1 MATYSC
7 PACHTQL
14 PDPPASSAFDPVS
27 EIVLLVVG
35 YLVFNL
41 IEEVLRGVGLSY
53 WLAFVVAMA
62 PFAALAGYLR
72 WRRARARCV
81 RCRALVPYA
90 KARTSGA
97 ARVS

>member
-1 MATYSC
+1 MATYFC
-7 PACHTQL
+7 PACETQL
-14 PDPPASSAFDPVS
+14 PDPPATSALDPVS

-41 IEEVLRGVGLSY
+41 IEGGLRGVGLNY

-72 WRRARARCV
+72 WRRARVRCV
-81 RCRALVPYA
+81 RCHTLVPYA
-90 KARTSGA
+90 RARISGS